1 LKVHEI
7 QRSSLMEKYFGNEK
21 GLKE

>member
-7 QRSSLMEKYFGNEK
+7 QRSSLMEKYFGDEK